1 MQGNASTGLFD
12 VNQFLETTHKG
23 QLDTTFVLPPE
34 GDYRAQTTDKI
45 TSRSGII
52 GPDKD
57 RAGEAWAN
65 FELQWELLDENL
77 RKTLNM
83 PHVYVRQG
91 VMVDLDQQ
99 TWLKSKQVV
108 IDWGINKNMRL
119 KRLLDATGLNKLKE
133 FSINMLKHQQGYVTV
148 VHRRVDGF
156 DDVMAEV
163 SRVASVSKAPA

>member
-1 MQGNASTGLFD
+1 MRGNTATSLFD

-45 TSRSGII
+45 VSRSGII

-65 FELQWELLDENL
+65 FELQWELTDENV

-91 VMVDLDQQ
+91 IMLDLDQQ
-99 TWLKSKQVV
+99 AWLKSKSV
-108 IDWGINKNMRL
+108 ILDFGVNKNMRL
-119 KRLLDATGLNKLKE
+119 KRLLDATGINSLKAW
-133 FSINMLKHQQGYVTV
+133 SINMLKHQTAYVTV
-148 VHRRVDGF
+148 AHQRIEGF
-156 DDVMAEV
+156 DDLIAEV
-163 SRVASVSKAPA
+163 SRVAAISKAPM